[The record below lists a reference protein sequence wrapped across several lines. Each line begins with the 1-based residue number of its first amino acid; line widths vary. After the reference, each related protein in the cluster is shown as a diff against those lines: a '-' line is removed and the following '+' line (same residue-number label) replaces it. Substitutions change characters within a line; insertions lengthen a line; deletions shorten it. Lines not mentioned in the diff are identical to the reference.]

1 MPPSKPQPD
10 STYTLLGR
18 VEKPADLRAL
28 TPEQLPLLATEVRR
42 SLIETLGRVGG
53 HFGANLGAVELA
65 ITLHYAFDTPNDR
78 LIWDVGHQAYPHK
91 ILTGRRRQL
100 DTIRK
105 LGGLAPFPCRDES
118 EFDAFGVGHSS
129 TSISAAAG
137 MAAARGVTG
146 QQRDVVAVIGD
157 GGMTAGLAFE
167 ALNHLGAT
175 GLDVLVVYN
184 DNDMSISEN
193 VGGLREHSARL
204 VRKLQESAAT
214 ESLRNSAFERP
225 SANRAVAAEREA
237 GALFETLGMHY
248 FGPVDGHDTD
258 ALLAAMA
265 KARQTPGPKLLHVL
279 TVKGY
284 GFAPAEAD
292 PIKYHAVPGF
302 DPVTGATPPKK
313 PHAKPT
319 YTDVFSDWICQM
331 AEAHP
336 TLVAVTPAMREG
348 SGLVEFQRR
357 YPERYYDVAIAEQHA
372 VTFGAGLAADGAK
385 PVVAIYSSFLQRGYD
400 QLIHDVALQDLPVL
414 FAIDRGGLVG
424 GDGATHH
431 GAYDLSYLRCVPNLT
446 LMAPADEE
454 ECQRL
459 LSTGLMHTG
468 PSAVRYPRGTG
479 PGVEISGEAKPIQIG
494 KARIVRQGKG
504 RRQPRVAILS
514 FGPMLASALEAGDI
528 LDADVVDMRF
538 IKPLDERIILDM
550 ANQNDLI
557 VTLEDNAV
565 SGGAGS
571 AVNEVLLAQHDQV
584 RVLNLGL
591 PDQFIEHGER
601 EQLLQQC
608 GLDTTGILSAI
619 RKRLRARDLDTTLE
633 NLPSGSRGTVSIT
646 RGATSRD

>member
-1 MPPSKPQPD
+1 MSPSKTKTD
-10 STYTLLGR
+10 STYALLGH
-18 VEKPADLRAL
+18 VDKPADLRTL
-28 TPEQLPLLATEVRR
+28 QPEQLPQLASEVRR

-65 ITLHYAFDTPNDR
+65 IALHYAYDTPNDR

-91 ILTGRRRQL
+91 ILTGRRREL

-118 EFDAFGVGHSS
+118 EYDAFGVGHSS

-137 MAAARGVTG
+137 MAAAKRVTG
-146 QQRDVVAVIGD
+146 QQREVVAVIGD
-157 GGMTAGLAFE
+157 GGMTAGMAFE
-167 ALNHLGAT
+167 AMNHLGSA

-193 VGGLREHSARL
+193 VGGLRDHSARL
-204 VRKLQESAAT
+204 VQKLEQASAT
-214 ESLRNSAFERP
+214 ESLRNSAFERREP
-225 SANRAVAAEREA
+225 SRAASQEREA

-248 FGPVDGHDTD
+248 FGPVDGHDMD
-258 ALLAAMA
+258 ALLAAFEEA
-265 KARQTPGPKLLHVL
+265 KRVPGPKLLHVL
-279 TVKGY
+279 TVKGH
-284 GFAPAEAD
+284 GFAPAEAA

-319 YTDVFSDWICQM
+319 YTDIFSDWICQM
-331 AEAHP
+331 AELHP
-336 TLVAVTPAMREG
+336 ALVAVTPAMREG
-348 SGLVEFQRR
+348 SGLVEFERR
-357 YPERYYDVAIAEQHA
+357 YPERYFDVAIAEQHA

-385 PVVAIYSSFLQRGYD
+385 PVVAIYSSFLQRAYD
-400 QLIHDVALQDLPVL
+400 QLIHDVALQNLPVM

-431 GAYDLSYLRCVPNLT
+431 GAYDLSYLRCIPNMAI
-446 LMAPADEE
+446 MAPSDEE

-459 LSTGLMHTG
+459 LTTGLLHNG
-468 PSAVRYPRGTG
+468 PTAVRYPRGTG
-479 PGVEISGEAKPIQIG
+479 PGVELSDEAKPIPIG
-494 KARIVRQGKG
+494 KARMVRQGKG

-514 FGPMLASALEAGDI
+514 FGPMLAHALEAGEI

-538 IKPLDERIILDM
+538 IRPLDERTILDM

-557 VTLEDNAV
+557 VTLEDNALA
-565 SGGAGS
+565 GGAGS

-601 EQLLQQC
+601 DELLQQC
-608 GLDTTGILSAI
+608 GLDTSGILSSI
-619 RKRLRARDLDTTLE
+619 RKRLRARDLDNALNDE
-633 NLPSGSRGTVSIT
+633 RDDERGPLSLH
-646 RGATSRD
+646 RGPRRN